1 MNIAHVVE
9 SLEVGGAEVLVATLC
24 HWQHE
29 RGHDVA
35 VHCLS
40 QGGPL
45 AKQLEQEGILV
56 QVHAGLSNWRQV
68 RSLSR
73 AFRRSRRQVIH
84 CHNVAATIY
93 GAFAGSLASA
103 EAIISTRHGS
113 ISPTGKRRWL
123 SGLAGRICDFTVA
136 VGEAT
141 RRVLISEWGAKP
153 EKIVTIRNGAAPA
166 RLGAHSAIEVG
177 NTGFT
182 AIMVARLKPPKDP
195 ATLLRAISLASRDVP
210 DVRLWIVG
218 DGVQAQE
225 LRQLASVLGITDRVS
240 FFGARDDV
248 GTYLANADIFVLS
261 SLSEGVPVS
270 LLEAMAAGRPF
281 IVTNVGGMP
290 EIAEIS
296 GAGMVVEA
304 GDAPAMAQALVQYAK
319 DRGRLA
325 QLSQLARQCYEQH
338 FEPDKWAGAYLDL
351 YGRALRARAAS
362 RVPTALNDPPAA
374 HRDGKPIAAKVDY
387 K

>member
-24 HWQHE
+24 RLQHNS
-29 RGHDVA
+29 GHDVA

-40 QGGPL
+40 RKGPL
-45 AKQLEQEGILV
+45 ARQLEQDGIRVHL
-56 QVHAGLSNWRQV
+56 HAGLSSWRQV

-73 AFRRSRRQVIH
+73 AFRESSRHVIH
-84 CHNVAATIY
+84 CHNVAATIH
-93 GAFAGSLASA
+93 GAFAGRMAAA
-103 EAIISTRHGS
+103 EAIVSTRHGS

-123 SGLAGRICDFTVA
+123 SGLAGRACDFTVA

-141 RRVLISEWGAKP
+141 RRVLVSEWGAKP
-153 EKIVTIRNGAAPA
+153 EKIVTIRNGASPA
-166 RLGAHSAIEVG
+166 RLDAHSSM
-177 NTGFT
+177 TLQKRGFT

-195 ATLLRAISLASRDVP
+195 ATLLRAVALASREVP
-210 DVRLWIVG
+210 GLHLWIVG
-218 DGVQAQE
+218 EGVQSPELQE
-225 LRQLASVLGITDRVS
+225 LASALGIMDRVS

-248 GTYLANADIFVLS
+248 GAFLAAADVFVLS

-281 IVTNVGGMP
+281 IVTNAGSMP
-290 EIAEIS
+290 EIAQMS
-296 GAGMVVEA
+296 GAGIVVEP
-304 GDAPAMAQALVQYAK
+304 GDAGAMAQALAQYAK

-325 QLSQLARQCYEQH
+325 QLGQAARQCYEQH
-338 FEPDKWAGAYLDL
+338 FQPDRWAAAYLNL
-351 YGRALRARAAS
+351 YDRALRARAAS
-362 RVPTALNDPPAA
+362 RVPTTVSDQPAA
-374 HRDGKPIAAKVDY
+374 HRGSKPAPAKVNC